1 MTEEQYIATKI
12 VTLEVI
18 VESILEELVNKEIIN
33 KESLDKTIFKKL
45 NEIKQELEQER
56 NKLDLSN
63 FFMGEMG
70 EA

>member
-12 VTLEVI
+12 ATLEVI
-18 VESILEELVNKEIIN
+18 EESILEELVNKEIIN

-56 NKLDLSN
+56 NKFDLSN
-63 FFMGEMG
+63 FFMGEIG